1 MVAEGDSRGRQSGTA
16 VLAREMWGSMLRALP
31 GASSQSSQPHLG
43 QSSPTPVAPLPR
55 EQGLDATLGVLM
67 GFAISP
73 GSLCALCFC

>member
-16 VLAREMWGSMLRALP
+16 VLAREMWGSTLRALP

-43 QSSPTPVAPLPR
+43 QPR
-55 EQGLDATLGVLM
+55 EQGLDATLDVLM
-67 GFAISP
+67 GFATSP